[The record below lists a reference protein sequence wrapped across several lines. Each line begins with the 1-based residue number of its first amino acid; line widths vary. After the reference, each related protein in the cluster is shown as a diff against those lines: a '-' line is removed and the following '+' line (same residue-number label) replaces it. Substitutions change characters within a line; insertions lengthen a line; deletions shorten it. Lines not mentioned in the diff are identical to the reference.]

1 MKKLFNYYCSIINK
15 FGSLVT
21 SLVILLPLF
30 ALTLA
35 EAGDAPTAFLEKS
48 VCGFVVVAILMVALL
63 AGFVFAVVKFIKVNI
78 VSIMDLAL
86 IAFTALAILVLLL
99 LCFNP
104 GNGTFI
110 SVLKWI
116 TAPVVLVAS
125 AVAAYFRSKSI

>member
-1 MKKLFNYYCSIINK
+1 MRR
-15 FGSLVT
+15 LVY
-21 SLVILLPLF
+21 
-30 ALTLA
+30 
-35 EAGDAPTAFLEKS
+35 
-48 VCGFVVVAILMVALL
+48 
-63 AGFVFAVVKFIKVNI
+63 
-78 VSIMDLAL
+78 
-86 IAFTALAILVLLL
+86 TALAILVLLL

>member
-15 FGSLVT
+15 FGALIT

-30 ALTLA
+30 ALTLV
-35 EAGDAPTAFLEKS
+35 EAGDAATAFLEKS
-48 VCGFVVVAILMVALL
+48 VGGFVVVAILMVALL
-63 AGFVFAVVKFIKVNI
+63 AGYVFAVVKFIKVNI

-86 IAFTALAILVLLL
+86 IAFTALAALVLIL

-116 TAPVVLVAS
+116 LAPVILVAS